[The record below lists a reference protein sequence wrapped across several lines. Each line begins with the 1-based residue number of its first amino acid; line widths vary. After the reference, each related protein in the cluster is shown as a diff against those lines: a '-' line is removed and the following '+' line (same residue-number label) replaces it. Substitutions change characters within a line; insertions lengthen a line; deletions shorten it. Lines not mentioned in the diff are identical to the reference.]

1 MKKLAV
7 TVLFTA
13 LFAVA
18 SVTPANACQMS
29 GKNGMSAQQCAKSGM
44 DQKSC
49 MKSDK
54 VEKDATSH
62 HKNKSSEIP
71 SKDTRKDSVKS

>member
-1 MKKLAV
+1 
-7 TVLFTA
+7 
-13 LFAVA
+13 
-18 SVTPANACQMS
+18 
-29 GKNGMSAQQCAKSGM
+29 
-44 DQKSC
+44 